1 MRRGTIVR
9 DTRAAAT
16 ELGYIF
22 TFLLGVLLLTMF
34 SVWAWDIETNT
45 RLRWNEE
52 AIQANM
58 DDLAAAVERADEAS
72 RLGGNISYAEE
83 VSWRPTEAD
92 ESLFLLELTDTA
104 IKLIDKSSC
113 AFPRAIRYEDDE
125 PGWVLC
131 MVVCSP
137 FCRAWHAQGRRR
149 AEGLGDGHGD
159 FITAREKH
167 SGRWVREKLI
177 ETMLVRS
184 AAIHQPFARRI
195 AIAI

>member
-1 MRRGTIVR
+1 VRTGKIVR

-104 IKLIDKSSC
+104 IKLIDEGGPLDMEVALSGTG
-113 AFPRAIRYEDDE
+113 AGTHEGRVPLAGVERVWVVHEDGVTSLSLDR
-125 PGWVLC
+125 P
-131 MVVCSP
+131 
-137 FCRAWHAQGRRR
+137 
-149 AEGLGDGHGD
+149 
-159 FITAREKH
+159 
-167 SGRWVREKLI
+167 
-177 ETMLVRS
+177 S
-184 AAIHQPFARRI
+184 AVQ
-195 AIAI
+195 